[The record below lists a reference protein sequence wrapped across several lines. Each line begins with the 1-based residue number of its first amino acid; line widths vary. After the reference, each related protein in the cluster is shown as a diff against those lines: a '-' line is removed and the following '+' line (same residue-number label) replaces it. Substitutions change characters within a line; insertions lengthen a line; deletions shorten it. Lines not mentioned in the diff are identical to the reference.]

1 MQVSL
6 KNYTPYLNL
15 KEELSRKTPQD
26 KTQKANEENLQELKS
41 AKDDDKKA
49 LSKEEKAQA
58 SSQGGGGEELV
69 DLYEKLQEL
78 LSEIAKLSV
87 KMQNAKDEQ
96 TKDLFLKQIMVLN
109 AQAMEVSNLIRERE
123 AESQTSI

>member
-1 MQVSL
+1 MQVDL

-15 KEELSRKTPQD
+15 KEELSRKTPQN

-41 AKDDDKKA
+41 AKDNDKKF
-49 LSKEEKAQA
+49 LSKGEKAQS
-58 SSQGGGGEELV
+58 SSQRGGSEELV

-78 LSEIAKLSV
+78 LSEIAKLSA

-96 TKDLFLKQIMVLN
+96 TKDLLLKQIMTLN
-109 AQAMEVSNLIRERE
+109 AQAMEVSNLIRELE
-123 AESQTSI
+123 AENQTSI

>member
-49 LSKEEKAQA
+49 LSKEEKVQA

-78 LSEIAKLSV
+78 LSEIAKLSA

>member
-58 SSQGGGGEELV
+58 SSQGDGGEELV

-78 LSEIAKLSV
+78 LSEIAKLSA

-109 AQAMEVSNLIRERE
+109 AQAMEVINLIRERE

>member
-49 LSKEEKAQA
+49 LSKEKKAQA

-78 LSEIAKLSV
+78 LSEIAKLSA

-109 AQAMEVSNLIRERE
+109 AQAMEVNNLIRERE

>member
-78 LSEIAKLSV
+78 LSEIAKLSA
-87 KMQNAKDEQ
+87 KMRNAKDEQ